1 MRACVNRLEAAI
13 GLGLVLAVGISLFQ
27 FGADCAAVRGEVLRI
42 HILAD
47 SDAEADQALKLTV
60 RDAVLEEA
68 AALFAG
74 AKDEADARRIAEES
88 LPQLQACVERT
99 LKEEGSSL
107 SARVYLTEM
116 YFDTT
121 CYESFTLPAGV
132 YDALRVELGAHA
144 GRNWFCVLYP
154 GLCLPAAGEV
164 AVYPTEAQQNLV
176 EAPRV
181 EVRFAAL
188 EWLEHLTGE
197 AGN

>member
-1 MRACVNRLEAAI
+1 MIKEGVYLGKRYEILGRIGSGGMADVYKGKDHKLNRYVAIKVLKSDYRNDQVFIQKFVSEA
-13 GLGLVLAVGISLFQ
+13 Q
-27 FGADCAAVRGEVLRI
+27 
-42 HILAD
+42 
-47 SDAEADQALKLTV
+47 
-60 RDAVLEEA
+60 A
-68 AALFAG
+68 AA
-74 AKDEADARRIAEES
+74 IAEES

-99 LKEEGSSL
+99 LQEQGSGL

-121 CYESFTLPAGV
+121 YYEDFTLPAGV

-154 GLCLPAAGEV
+154 GLCLPAAGEA
-164 AVYPTEAQQNLV
+164 AVYPTEAQQDLV